1 MKRNYLYYL
10 LVVILLLAS
19 CEKDPLA
26 ATTSI
31 DTQEVTSIAA
41 TAAIGGGRISSD
53 GKPTIKE
60 CGLEWCTASDFKSY
74 IFNCASEKATLGD
87 FSCEMTDLT
96 DATTYYVRSYA
107 KNNYGTIYGPI
118 VSFTTLEIVLPTVT
132 ISEVTDITI
141 TSATVGGEV
150 TNDGN
155 ADVTERGIVYGTN
168 QNPTIDDNKVSSGN
182 GLGTFT
188 CQLTELQDGVTYH
201 VRAYAVNSK
210 GVAYGEEKSFN
221 TVEIVVPTVNTS
233 AVTDITITSA
243 TVSGE
248 VTNDGNADVTE
259 RGIVYGTNQYPT
271 IDDSKVSSGS
281 GLGSFNC
288 HLADLQDGVT
298 YYVRAYAVNSKGI
311 AYGEEKSF
319 NTVEIVVPTIITS
332 SVTGISYTSVTI
344 SGNVTSDGG
353 ASVTERGVVYS
364 TSQNPTIDDSKV
376 SSGSGLGLFN
386 CHLAN
391 LQDGVTYYVRAYA
404 VNSKGTAY
412 GEEKSFT
419 TKAIV
424 VPTIITSS
432 ATNISY
438 TSATVGGN
446 VTDDGG
452 ASITERGIVYSTS
465 QHPTIDDSKI
475 SSGSGLGT
483 YTCKLTELQ
492 DGVTYYVRAYA
503 VNSKGT
509 AYGEEKSFNT
519 IEIVVPTITTSSATN
534 ISYTS
539 VTIGGNVTSD
549 GGASVIERGIVYA
562 TSQNPTIDDS
572 KLSNGSGLGAF
583 SGNISEL
590 NENTTYY
597 ARAYAVNKKGIAYG
611 EEISFATKAIVK
623 PSITTGS
630 AKNISS
636 TSATVDGNVTSD
648 GGASV
653 TERGVVYSTNQNP
666 TIENSI
672 VTSGGGL
679 GAFTCQLTELQS
691 GVTYY
696 ARAYATNKKGTTY
709 GNSIQFTTFE
719 IHEYI
724 DLGLSVKW
732 ATCNIG
738 ANQPEDVGNYFA
750 WGETEP
756 KVNFNLENY
765 KWYNK
770 TSSTLT
776 KYCTNSEYGIVDNKR
791 KLDLNDDAAHVNW
804 GGNWRMP
811 TTSELNELI
820 NKCTWTWTDRGCIVT
835 SKINGNSIYLPLAG
849 ERQYGSTWYSGS
861 IGFYHSSELA
871 YGYPYPYPAGLY
883 FILRY
888 EKAEVQT
895 INRAYGYPIRPVCP

>member
-1 MKRNYLYYL
+1 M
-10 LVVILLLAS
+10 
-19 CEKDPLA
+19 
-26 ATTSI
+26 
-31 DTQEVTSIAA
+31 
-41 TAAIGGGRISSD
+41 
-53 GKPTIKE
+53 
-60 CGLEWCTASDFKSY
+60 
-74 IFNCASEKATLGD
+74 
-87 FSCEMTDLT
+87 
-96 DATTYYVRSYA
+96 
-107 KNNYGTIYGPI
+107 
-118 VSFTTLEIVLPTVT
+118 
-132 ISEVTDITI
+132 
-141 TSATVGGEV
+141 
-150 TNDGN
+150 
-155 ADVTERGIVYGTN
+155 
-168 QNPTIDDNKVSSGN
+168 
-182 GLGTFT
+182 
-188 CQLTELQDGVTYH
+188 
-201 VRAYAVNSK
+201 NSK
-210 GVAYGEEKSFN
+210 GTAYGEEKSF
-221 TVEIVVPTVNTS
+221 TTK
-233 AVTDITITSA
+233 A
-243 TVSGE
+243 
-248 VTNDGNADVTE
+248 
-259 RGIVYGTNQYPT
+259 
-271 IDDSKVSSGS
+271 
-281 GLGSFNC
+281 
-288 HLADLQDGVT
+288 
-298 YYVRAYAVNSKGI
+298 
-311 AYGEEKSF
+311 
-319 NTVEIVVPTIITS
+319 IVVPTITTS
-332 SVTGISYTSVTI
+332 SATNISYTSATVG
-344 SGNVTSDGG
+344 GNVTSHGG
-353 ASVTERGVVYS
+353 AGVTERGVVYS
-364 TSQNPTIDDSKV
+364 TSQNPTTDNTKIT
-376 SSGSGLGLFN
+376 SGSGLGVFTCIISGLN
-386 CHLAN
+386 EN
-391 LQDGVTYYVRAYA
+391 TTYYVRAYA
-404 VNSKGTAY
+404 VNPKGTAY

-503 VNSKGT
+503 VNSK
-509 AYGEEKSFNT
+509 A
-519 IEIVVPTITTSSATN
+519 
-534 ISYTS
+534 
-539 VTIGGNVTSD
+539 
-549 GGASVIERGIVYA
+549 
-562 TSQNPTIDDS
+562 
-572 KLSNGSGLGAF
+572 
-583 SGNISEL
+583 
-590 NENTTYY
+590 
-597 ARAYAVNKKGIAYG
+597 IAYG

-696 ARAYATNKKGTTY
+696 ARSYATNKKGTTY

>member
-1 MKRNYLYYL
+1 M
-10 LVVILLLAS
+10 
-19 CEKDPLA
+19 
-26 ATTSI
+26 
-31 DTQEVTSIAA
+31 
-41 TAAIGGGRISSD
+41 
-53 GKPTIKE
+53 
-60 CGLEWCTASDFKSY
+60 
-74 IFNCASEKATLGD
+74 
-87 FSCEMTDLT
+87 
-96 DATTYYVRSYA
+96 
-107 KNNYGTIYGPI
+107 
-118 VSFTTLEIVLPTVT
+118 
-132 ISEVTDITI
+132 
-141 TSATVGGEV
+141 
-150 TNDGN
+150 
-155 ADVTERGIVYGTN
+155 
-168 QNPTIDDNKVSSGN
+168 
-182 GLGTFT
+182 
-188 CQLTELQDGVTYH
+188 
-201 VRAYAVNSK
+201 
-210 GVAYGEEKSFN
+210 
-221 TVEIVVPTVNTS
+221 
-233 AVTDITITSA
+233 
-243 TVSGE
+243 
-248 VTNDGNADVTE
+248 
-259 RGIVYGTNQYPT
+259 
-271 IDDSKVSSGS
+271 
-281 GLGSFNC
+281 
-288 HLADLQDGVT
+288 QDGVT
-298 YYVRAYAVNSKGI
+298 YYVRAYAINEKGT
-311 AYGEEKSF
+311 AYGDEKSF
-319 NTVEIVVPTIITS
+319 TTKAITVPTVNTS
-332 SVTGISYTSVTI
+332 SATNISYTSAIVGGTI
-344 SGNVTSDGG
+344 TDDGS
-353 ASVTERGVVYS
+353 ATVTERGVVYS
-364 TSQNPTIDDSKV
+364 TTPNPTTSNTKV
-376 SSGSGLGLFN
+376 SSGSGKGAFSCNLTALQESTTYYVRAYAVNEKGTAYGDEKSFTTKAITIPIITTSSATNISYTSAPVGGEILDDGGATVTERGVVYSTTPNPTTSNSKVVSDDDRERVSCNLKDLQDGTTYYVRAYAVNQKGTAYGEEKSFTTKVIPVPKVTTSSATN
-386 CHLAN
+386 ISYTSATVGGTVTYDDGANVTERGVVYSTTPNPTTSNSKVVSGSGKGSFTCNLSN

-404 VNSKGTAY
+404 IYQKGTAY

-738 ANQPEDVGNYFA
+738 ANQPEAVGNYFA

-756 KVNFNLENY
+756 KVNFNFENY
-765 KWYNK
+765 KWYDK
-770 TSSTLT
+770 TSSLLT
-776 KYCTNSEYGIVDNKR
+776 KYCTNSKYGIVDNKR

-811 TTSELNELI
+811 TRSELNELI
-820 NKCTWTWTDRGCIVT
+820 NKCTWTWTDRGCVVT
-835 SKINGNSIYLPLAG
+835 SKINGNSIYLPIAG
-849 ERQYGSTWYSGS
+849 ERQYGSTWYSSS
-861 IGFYHSSELA
+861 IGFYHSSELV
-871 YGYPYPYPAGLY
+871 YGYPYPHPAGLY
-883 FILRY
+883 FISGY
-888 EKAEVQT
+888 ETVEVT
-895 INRAYGYPIRPVCP
+895 NINRPYGYPIRPVCP